1 MSRSEP
7 SRVRLRPPS
16 LYALSNV
23 LQQSEAEQVASK
35 HAMRLGL
42 LARLARRPRWL
53 VGIAADVGGYVF
65 EALALA
71 AGAVVLVE
79 PILSTALLLSLFL
92 GAAINKRHVG
102 RLVVGRRRR
111 ARGRRGTVRQIG
123 VRRPGGHAT
132 ALAVVVTGRS
142 AAARRRRGL
151 YRWGSCHVGAQPAR
165 ALLGAGT
172 GVAFGVTALLT
183 KGFVHFSATASS
195 PGSATGNPTLSRCAG
210 SEVSSFS
217 EPRSDRLARG
227 GARRR
232 TGHAAAS
239 ASPSVSASSTRTW
252 APRGSY
258 SRLRSLSRWSG
269 WSGAWSPSLGGERE
283 HGDENGSVA
292 SPEHFQFEP

>member
-1 MSRSEP
+1 
-7 SRVRLRPPS
+7 
-16 LYALSNV
+16 
-23 LQQSEAEQVASK
+23 
-35 HAMRLGL
+35 MRLGL

-172 GVAFGVTALLT
+172 GVAFGVTALLQRR
-183 KGFVHFSATASS
+183 
-195 PGSATGNPTLSRCAG
+195 GS
-210 SEVSSFS
+210 SSFLGDGVFAWVRRWEPYALAVCSIRRSRPVS
-217 EPRSDRLARG
+217 EQRFDRLARG
-227 GARRR
+227 SAGRV
-232 TGHAAAS
+232 TGHAAAHRRRPRCRPPQRGRGHHGA
-239 ASPSVSASSTRTW
+239 AS
-252 APRGSY
+252 
-258 SRLRSLSRWSG
+258 SRLRSPVTMVALVWG
-269 WSGAWSPSLGGERE
+269 VVTLAQVEQ
-283 HGDENGSVA
+283 GSMATKTAPVA
-292 SPEHFQFEP
+292 EP